1 MPIDLAFCAGLPE
14 RELSLGELL
23 VREGESTEGRLF
35 FLSMG
40 SLEVIKGDDVSV
52 AVLTEPGSVVGE
64 ISVLLGTT
72 YTASVR
78 ALEPSRCFVADDGEA
93 FLHSHPEASLAV
105 SRLLA
110 RRLYMATTYLA
121 DIKRQYADHDAS
133 LAMVDEVLETFVH
146 HQDDE
151 VADVGSDRER
161 EPNY

>member
-1 MPIDLAFCAGLPE
+1 ME
-14 RELSLGELL
+14 
-23 VREGESTEGRLF
+23 EGESSQGRLY
-35 FLSMG
+35 FLSRG
-40 SLEVIKGDDVSV
+40 SLEVVKGDDISI

-72 YTASVR
+72 HSASVR
-78 ALEPSRCFVADDGEA
+78 AIETSSCFVADDGES
-93 FLHSHPEASLAV
+93 FLRDHPEASLV
-105 SRLLA
+105 VGRLLA

-146 HQDDE
+146 HQDDGSTE
-151 VADVGSDRER
+151 AGSDRER